1 MTKLYI
7 IDTNVLVAGLI
18 SSQKESPVIAIVD
31 AMLKGTIIY
40 VISPALLQEYREV
53 LLRPKLR
60 KIHGL
65 NEKEIDQLLTDIIAN
80 AIFCEPPVGLEK
92 APDSGDNHLWDLLQE
107 NKKSILVTGDKLLV
121 NKPLK
126 DASVILPT
134 QLFTE
139 KLSYKP

>member
-1 MTKLYI
+1 MVKLYI

-31 AMLKGTIIY
+31 AMLKGLIIY
-40 VISPALLQEYREV
+40 VLSPALLQEYRDV
-53 LLRPKLR
+53 LLRPKLS

-92 APDSGDNHLWDLLQE
+92 APDSGDNHLWDLLQD
-107 NKKSILVTGDKLLV
+107 NKESILVTGDKLLLE
-121 NKPLK
+121 KPLL
-126 DASVILPT
+126 DTSVVLPA
-134 QLFTE
+134 QLVTE
-139 KLSYKP
+139 L